1 MTDEARPST
10 GAGTQGA
17 ASRSG
22 DRRWLVLNPTSGTAD
37 HIDDVRRLAT
47 EREYRIEE
55 TEGPGHAVELAQ
67 DAVAED
73 IDRLAVAGGD
83 GTLNEVVR
91 GLDRANGLDSVTFGV
106 VPTGTAN
113 IFATNVGIT
122 GIEHGFE
129 MLDRGERR
137 DIDVGVAGDA
147 PFVMSCIAGLP
158 ADASVATSGE
168 LKERFG
174 SLAFVIAGLQEV
186 ASFDGLDIE
195 LTAVSQGEETTWQG
209 EALSALVGN
218 VRRFTK
224 KGGQANVEDGLL
236 EVVIIEQMP
245 PSDLIEEGI
254 AHRLFGQDTEHVVHV
269 RASQLEIDS
278 QSGKPIDFSLDG
290 ELSSHGRLVVHTR
303 PHALTV
309 CVGPEY
315 DPDPAYE

>member
-1 MTDEARPST
+1 MTDESRAA
-10 GAGTQGA
+10 AGVGTDRD
-17 ASRSG
+17 ASDDS
-22 DRRWLVLNPTSGTAD
+22 DRRWVVMNPTSGTAD
-37 HIDDVRRLAT
+37 HNDSVRRLAT
-47 EREYRIEE
+47 ERGYRIEE
-55 TEGPGHAVELAQ
+55 TEGPGHAVELGR
-67 DAVAED
+67 DAVEED
-73 IDRLAVAGGD
+73 VDHLAVAGGD

-91 GLDRANGLDSVTFGV
+91 GLDEADGLDSVTLGV
-106 VPTGTAN
+106 VPTGTEN

-122 GIEHGFE
+122 GIKHGFD
-129 MLDRGERR
+129 MLDHGERR
-137 DIDVGVAGDA
+137 DIDVGVAEDT

-174 SLAFVIAGLQEV
+174 SLAFVIAGIQEV

-195 LTAVSQGEETTWQG
+195 LTAVSQGEETIWQG
-209 EALSALVGN
+209 EALCALVGN
-218 VRRFTK
+218 IRRFTQ

-245 PSDLIEEGI
+245 TSDVIEEGL
-254 AHRLFGQDTEHVVHV
+254 AHRLLGQETEHVVHV

-278 QSGKPIDFSLDG
+278 QHDEPIDFSLDG
-290 ELSSHGRLVVHTR
+290 ELSSHGRLVLHTR
-303 PHALTV
+303 PHELTV